1 MDHNQQSNTPPPN
14 QQNTPPPNQNMA
26 GFGPYSRLLREGM
39 MSPMIP
45 NKPQFSPMQQ
55 SPAIPFNQIQQN
67 IHPQNAYF
75 SQNFNDP
82 RTFLQPEFQQP
93 NFYGG
98 GGSGQATQEEEVVP
112 ETQPEPTKTKKRA
125 SRKKA
130 ASGPQGE
137 TIIYRKFEFYISCN
151 FELYVFLLWIFLT
164 QIIYRILYI
173 V

>member
-45 NKPQFSPMQQ
+45 NQPQFSPMQQ
-55 SPAIPFNQIQQN
+55 SPAIPFNQIHQNINPQNVN
-67 IHPQNAYF
+67 IHPQNVYF

-82 RTFLQPEFQQP
+82 RTFLQPEYQQP

-112 ETQPEPTKTKKRA
+112 ETQPELTKRKKRVA
-125 SRKKA
+125 RKKPSSA
-130 ASGPQGE
+130 PAGE
-137 TIIYRKFEFYISCN
+137 TIIYRKFEF
-151 FELYVFLLWIFLT
+151 
-164 QIIYRILYI
+164 
-173 V
+173 